1 MPVGRPKKRSRIAV
15 RNNKTGQIAPG
26 NNEDLSFDEHRIS
39 GRSDVV
45 VEDVMSD
52 DEDESVSASLQ
63 GSQLNCCWA
72 DAAEPLFPARF
83 LDVALQEHASG
94 HQHAAGHRR
103 TSHPNTVGGGHSSNS
118 TSPNATAMGNGG
130 PLNNNADDVAGA
142 SHHDTGGV
150 TVALGEDMGGL

>member
-15 RNNKTGQIAPG
+15 RNSKTGQIAPG
-26 NNEDLSFDEHRIS
+26 NNEDLSFDEHQIS

-72 DAAEPLFPARF
+72 DAAEPLFPAQF
-83 LDVALQEHASG
+83 LDVSLQEHASG
-94 HQHAAGHRR
+94 HQHPAGHGRKQGLSKNKKHDRFTCENKATGHKESATVNNKMGGSEKVYTAADTKRPRAAG
-103 TSHPNTVGGGHSSNS
+103 V
-118 TSPNATAMGNGG
+118 
-130 PLNNNADDVAGA
+130 
-142 SHHDTGGV
+142 
-150 TVALGEDMGGL
+150 